1 MPSRAERAP
10 RGRVRVWLERCAHLL
25 GIAIIAWLLAD
36 SLRARPGVGPEVVGA
51 DGLAAELRR
60 WSTVAAPEEVH
71 LSMDSAVSPVHRE
84 WLAALA
90 AAGTRVSWDGD
101 SVPPL
106 AVALDPVPDPDGG
119 TRIWAAAP
127 PGRMLVLEDD
137 AGAVDSVAAGATG
150 ARFSTSSPL
159 RAVRVR
165 SGGFVAESA
174 LRDSISFGRILVVG
188 RVGWES
194 GMVVGALEERGWEV
208 DARLALSPKG
218 DVVQGA
224 PPEELDPARY
234 SAVVV
239 LDSVALVGPARL
251 VRYVR
256 EGGGLVITT
265 RAASAAGLAPLR
277 VGRAGRAMAPVE
289 PFDTSADPRRSLG
302 FTSIVPA
309 EDAVPLELR
318 DDLVAVAARRVD
330 RGRVV
335 LVGYDDTWRWR
346 MAGGAGG
353 VEEHRAWWAG
363 LVASVARVERT
374 PLPAVADEA
383 PLAATVQLLGPPSAR
398 PAEAAAAR
406 SLPYGWAFAVL
417 AAALLL
423 QWLSRRLRGAP

>member
-1 MPSRAERAP
+1 
-10 RGRVRVWLERCAHLL
+10 VRVWLERGAHLL
-25 GIAIIAWLLAD
+25 GIAIIAWFLVD
-36 SLRARPGVGPEVVGA
+36 SLRARPGTGLQVVEVE
-51 DGLAAELRR
+51 GLVAELRR

-71 LSMDSAVSPVHRE
+71 VTVDRAVSPVQRE

-90 AAGTRVSWDGD
+90 AAGTRVGWDGD
-101 SVPPL
+101 SVLPL
-106 AVALDPVPDPDGG
+106 AVALDPIPDPDGG
-119 TRIWAAAP
+119 TRIRVAAP
-127 PGRMLVLEDD
+127 PGRTLVLEDD
-137 AGAVDSVAAGATG
+137 AGAIDSVVSGGTG
-150 ARFSTSSPL
+150 ARFSTRSPL
-159 RAVRVR
+159 RGVRVR

-174 LRDSISFGRILVVG
+174 LRDSISFRRLLVIG
-188 RVGWES
+188 KVGWES
-194 GMVVGALEERGWEV
+194 GMVTGALEERGWQV
-208 DARLALSPKG
+208 DARLALSPHG

-239 LDSVALVGPARL
+239 LDSAALVGPARL

-256 EGGGLVITT
+256 DGGGLVITT
-265 RAASAAGLAPLR
+265 RAASAAGLARLR
-277 VGRAGRAMAPVE
+277 VGRPGRVVPPVE

-302 FTSIVPA
+302 LTAIVPA

-346 MAGGAGG
+346 MAGGANG

-363 LVASVARVERT
+363 LVASVARVEHT

-383 PLAATVQLLGPPSAR
+383 PLAAIVQLLGPPSAR
-398 PAEAAAAR
+398 PADIATAGAFPR
-406 SLPYGWAFAVL
+406 GWAFAAL

>member
-1 MPSRAERAP
+1 
-10 RGRVRVWLERCAHLL
+10 VRVWLERCAHLL
-25 GIAIIAWLLAD
+25 GIAIIAWFLAD
-36 SLRARPGVGPEVVGA
+36 SLRPRPGVGPEVVA
-51 DGLAAELRR
+51 AEGLAAELRR
-60 WSTVAAPEEVH
+60 WSTVAAPGEVH
-71 LSMDSAVSPVHRE
+71 LTLDRAVPPAHRE

-90 AAGTRVSWDGD
+90 AAGTRVTWDGD

-127 PGRMLVLEDD
+127 PGRVLVLEDD
-137 AGAVDSVAAGATG
+137 VGAIDSVAAGKTG

-165 SGGFVAESA
+165 SGGFVAESV
-174 LRDSISFGRILVVG
+174 LRDSISFGRVLVVG
-188 RVGWES
+188 KVGWES
-194 GMVVGALEERGWEV
+194 GMVTAALEERGWEV

-239 LDSVALVGPARL
+239 LDSAALVGPARL

-256 EGGGLVITT
+256 EGGGLVITA
-265 RAASAAGLAPLR
+265 RAASAAALAPLR
-277 VGRAGRAMAPVE
+277 VGRAGRIVAPVE
-289 PFDTSADPRRSLG
+289 PFDTSAADPRRSLG
-302 FTSIVPA
+302 LTSIVPA
-309 EDAVPLELR
+309 GDAVPLELR

-346 MAGGAGG
+346 MAGGADAL
-353 VEEHRAWWAG
+353 EEHRAWWAA
-363 LVASVARVERT
+363 LVASVARVDRT
-374 PLPAVADEA
+374 PLPASADEA
-383 PLAATVQLLGPPSAR
+383 PLAAMVQLLGPSSAR
-398 PAEAAAAR
+398 PAGAAAAGR
-406 SLPYGWAFAVL
+406 LSHGWAFAAL
-417 AAALLL
+417 AVALLL